1 MKNVPLRINQRP
13 PEINPGATSD
23 PLWRQRFTTVFVTLA
38 LILSFSVS
46 TPAIAQSLVKGT
58 VADEAGSGMPG
69 VNVVEKGTS
78 NGTTTDANGLYN
90 ISVSDNNAVLV
101 FSFIGYA
108 TQELTLNGRSSIDV
122 TMQPSLEQLGEVV
135 VVGYGTQKRS
145 DITGAMGQLS
155 EQSIREVPVANI
167 TQSLQGRVAG
177 IDIQNTSSRPGGAPI
192 IRIRGSRSLGS
203 TMDPNNPN
211 PPNNDPLI
219 VVDGIPFNGTIND
232 INPNDIVSMDILKDA
247 SATAIYGSRGSN
259 GVILISTRAG
269 KKGKPVLTYDGYY
282 GVASVVG
289 KYDLYNGEEFDAFR
303 KEAVKAGASYAPTS
317 DEAAN
322 LAAGNQT
329 NWQNEM
335 YKKGYITSHNIGAS
349 GGTDETKYS
358 ISAGYFKQTT
368 VMPGQDFARYS
379 LSGRVDQNIG
389 QRVKI
394 GLSTLNSLNV
404 NDGEN
409 ANPMFQLLTLSPLY
423 NAYNA
428 DGSVY
433 NLPATGSIDATTR
446 NPLLLRNGNSWRQQR
461 RRLRTFN
468 ALYGEVKIF
477 DGLKYRINVGLDFA
491 TDNYGTYYGSETPFQ
506 NGAANSA
513 SVTNQFSASYTV
525 ENLLTYDKTFAD
537 KHRINF
543 TGLFS
548 GQQVESYGSG
558 MSAQDLPSDYT
569 LFYNLGLANTQT
581 GLSGNYAKSGLL
593 SYMGRLN
600 YGFMDKYLATVT
612 IRRDGSSRLAPGHQ
626 YFNYP
631 AAALAWNIHKENF
644 MSNVAVISNLKLR
657 LGAGRTSNQAINP
670 YQSLGALSKMPYNFG
685 PSAGAFGY
693 AVSQMPNPDLHWE
706 FTTTYNVGLDFGL
719 WTNRLTGSAEFYKSL
734 TNGTLQSRALPPT
747 SGVASVQQNVGKV
760 ENKGIELTLSGVLME
775 SKTSGGFNWSADAN
789 WFLNRSKITELGSG
803 VLIDATNGWYVGQ
816 PIDAIFDYKKV
827 GIWQTGEET
836 QATAMGGFKPGNIKV
851 ADLDGNGKIDANDRS
866 VIGSLQPKWQGGV
879 TSRMSYKGFNL
890 DVVAFAKIGGMLV
903 STLYQANSSNPF
915 NTLEGRRNGPKVDYW
930 TPENPTN
937 AYPRPG
943 QAQQPVYGS
952 TLGYFDATYMKIR
965 TITLGYNFPQAWLDK
980 TGIGTLR
987 VYAQAANP
995 FKAFFSDYVK
1005 QGGVDP
1011 ETTGFGGSNSPG
1023 WNNRVTVIPNTPPTR
1038 QFIIGVN
1045 IKY

>member
-1 MKNVPLRINQRP
+1 MKQQPLLINKSPHENRPGFPWQR
-13 PEINPGATSD
+13 N
-23 PLWRQRFTTVFVTLA
+23 FTP
-38 LILSFSVS
+38 ILVGLVLVLSILS
-46 TPAIAQSLVKGT
+46 TPALAQSLIKGT
-58 VADEAGSGMPG
+58 VTDEAGNAMPG
-69 VNVVEKGTS
+69 VNIVVKGTS

-90 ISVSDNNAVLV
+90 VSVGDNNAVLV
-101 FSFIGYA
+101 FSFIGYGS
-108 TQELTLNGRSSIDV
+108 QEQTVGGRTTMDI
-122 TMQPSLEQLGEVV
+122 TMQPSAEQLNEVV
-135 VVGYGTQKRS
+135 VVGYGTQRRS

-155 EQSIREVPVANI
+155 EQSIREVPVSNI

-177 IDIQNTSSRPGGAPI
+177 IDIQNTSSRPGGSPI
-192 IRIRGSRSLGS
+192 IRIRGSRSLGN
-203 TMDPNNPN
+203 TMDVNNPN

-232 INPNDIVSMDILKDA
+232 LNPNDIVSMDILKDA

-259 GVILISTRAG
+259 GVILITTRSG

-303 KEAVKAGASYAPTS
+303 KEAVKAGASYAPTT

-322 LAAGNQT
+322 LTAGNQT
-329 NWQNEM
+329 DWQKEM
-335 YKKGYITSHNIGAS
+335 FKKGYITSHSIAAS

-358 ISAGYFKQTT
+358 VSAGYFKQTT
-368 VMPGQDFARYS
+368 VMPGQDYARYS

-389 QRVKI
+389 DRVKI
-394 GLSTLNSLNV
+394 GLSTQNSLNI

-409 ANPMFQLLTLSPLY
+409 ANPMFQLLTLSPSY

-446 NPLLLRNGNSWRQQR
+446 NPLLLRNGDSWRQQR

-477 DGLKYRINVGLDFA
+477 DGLKYRINVGLDFS
-491 TDNYGTYYGSETPFQ
+491 TDNYGAYYGSETPFQ
-506 NGAANSA
+506 NGAANTA
-513 SVTNQFSASYTV
+513 TVTNQFASSYTV
-525 ENLLTYDKTFAD
+525 ENLLLYDKTFAD
-537 KHRINF
+537 KHHINF

-548 GQQVESYGSG
+548 GQQIETYGSG

-569 LFYNLGLANTQT
+569 LYYNLGLANTPT
-581 GLSGNYAKSGLL
+581 GLSGNYAKSGLI
-593 SYMGRLN
+593 SYMARVN
-600 YGFMDKYLATVT
+600 YSYEDKYVATLT
-612 IRRDGSSRLAPGHQ
+612 ARRDGSSRLAPGHQ

-644 MSNVAVISNLKLR
+644 MSNLGVISNLKLR

-670 YQSLGALSKMPYNFG
+670 YSSLGALGKMPYNFG

-693 AVSQMPNPDLHWE
+693 AVTSMPNPDLHWE
-706 FTTTYNVGLDFGL
+706 FTTTYNLGLDFGL
-719 WTNRLTGSAEFYKSL
+719 WTNRLTGSVEFYKSL
-734 TNGTLQSRALPPT
+734 TSGVLQNRALPPT
-747 SGVASVQQNVGKV
+747 SGVSSVQQNIGKV
-760 ENKGIELTLSGVLME
+760 ENKGIELTLSGVILE
-775 SKTSGGFNWSADAN
+775 SKTQGGFNWSADVN
-789 WFLNRSKITELGSG
+789 WFLNRSEITELGSG

-816 PIDAIFDYKKV
+816 PIDAIFDYKKI

-836 QATAMGGFKPGNIKV
+836 QATQMGGFKPGNIKV
-851 ADLDGNGKIDANDRS
+851 EDRDTNGKIDANDRM
-866 VIGSLQPKWQGGV
+866 VLGSLQPRWQGGM
-879 TSRMSYKGFNL
+879 TNRFGFKNFTL
-890 DVVAFAKIGGMLV
+890 DVVMFGKVGGMLV

-930 TPENPTN
+930 TPDNPTN

-952 TLGYFDATYMKIR
+952 TLGYFDATYLKIR
-965 TITLGYNFPQAWLDK
+965 TITLGYNFPQTWLDK
-980 TGIGTLR
+980 TGIGSLR

-1005 QGGVDP
+1005 AGGIDP

-1023 WNNRVTVIPNTPPTR
+1023 WNNRVTVVPNTPPTK
-1038 QFIIGVN
+1038 QFIVGVN